1 LSRVLLILPPNLGF
15 GRLAGLRTSRWRG
28 SLSAEG
34 VKSSVQLPPKDA
46 PLAPVGPCLSTFLS
60 SSLVQGPPGL
70 RSLCICVCREYEHA
84 MEVLRNAGLEKRAS
98 AVALDARCM
107 QHTSRLRSL
116 NGEEYGRLWVW
127 GNKPSQKG
135 DYEAASPCVMF
146 DLPQHVLEPI
156 LVEEA
161 GKELCGI
168 FLVWRRKRVSKQ
180 YQP

>member
-1 LSRVLLILPPNLGF
+1 VFIDIPVLIIGAGPSRASLALHL
-15 GRLAGLRTSRWRG
+15 RLQGIRTIVISRRGGTANTLR
-28 SLSAEG
+28 AH
-34 VKSSVQLPPKDA
+34 
-46 PLAPVGPCLSTFLS
+46 TFN
-60 SSLVQGPPGL
+60 Q
-70 RSLCICVCREYEHA
+70 HA